1 MFDIP
6 ILLIVF
12 NRPDTTKLVL
22 ENIRKVQPKELFVAC
37 DGPRKNKF
45 NEEEKVNSVRNFILN
60 NIDWDCKLYT
70 LFQVDN
76 LGCKKGVSTAINWFF
91 KNIEEG
97 IILEDDCIANISFFN
112 YCKVL
117 LEKYRNDSQIMHIS
131 GNNFQR
137 GKIWGDGSYYFS
149 FNPHIWGWAS
159 WRRAW
164 KYFDIEMKT
173 FPDFVKQKQI
183 NNIFRNEKIRKYWI
197 KYLDSIYLGK
207 KDTWDAQ
214 WNFAIWSQFGLCI
227 NPNYNLVQNIG
238 FREDATHTIY
248 KSNPLANMKM
258 EELNKIIHPTFKIPQ
273 IKADEFS
280 FNFSTKQTLFM
291 KLKQKIFR

>member
-97 IILEDDCIANISFFN
+97 IILEQF
-112 YCKVL
+112 L
-117 LEKYRNDSQIMHIS
+117 
-131 GNNFQR
+131 
-137 GKIWGDGSYYFS
+137 YFV
-149 FNPHIWGWAS
+149 A
-159 WRRAW
+159 
-164 KYFDIEMKT
+164 
-173 FPDFVKQKQI
+173 
-183 NNIFRNEKIRKYWI
+183 
-197 KYLDSIYLGK
+197 
-207 KDTWDAQ
+207 
-214 WNFAIWSQFGLCI
+214 
-227 NPNYNLVQNIG
+227 
-238 FREDATHTIY
+238 
-248 KSNPLANMKM
+248 
-258 EELNKIIHPTFKIPQ
+258 
-273 IKADEFS
+273 
-280 FNFSTKQTLFM
+280 
-291 KLKQKIFR
+291 